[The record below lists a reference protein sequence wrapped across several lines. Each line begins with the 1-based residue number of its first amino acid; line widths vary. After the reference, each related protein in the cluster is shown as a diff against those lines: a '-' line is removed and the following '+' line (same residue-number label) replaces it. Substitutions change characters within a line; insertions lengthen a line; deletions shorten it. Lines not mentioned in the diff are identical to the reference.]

1 MYDVA
6 LCDVI
11 VKDSLVSDCESVDA
25 LKKMNPVCH
34 RSVQI
39 CMWYQHMWQQGQKK
53 KIINL
58 TFVQMFHMLVLKL
71 NLPSQGKA
79 TWKKQYSFTIYVPE
93 SNEN

>member
-53 KIINL
+53 
-58 TFVQMFHMLVLKL
+58 
-71 NLPSQGKA
+71 S
-79 TWKKQYSFTIYVPE
+79 
-93 SNEN
+93 